1 MHNKYKHTPVISKI
15 FFTLAHHIK
24 MRVRRRYFY
33 ILVVVNLLFTSGVL
47 AQQLPVFTNYK
58 YTFMYSNP
66 AFAGMS
72 EGICVNGLMR
82 QQWAGFE
89 DADGNKVAPQ
99 DFLITVDS
107 PIKVLHGGIGGSV
120 IQDKLGFESNIGVH
134 IAYSFHAN
142 LSFATL
148 GIGAGFNLT
157 NRSIDFSK
165 FKPLIEGDPALLTS
179 EVSDMLFDANF
190 GLFLSS
196 SDRYFIG
203 VSVVNLLESHGKNLG
218 VGDDNVIQYKTDRTF
233 FVTGGYTFYIPRSP
247 KFDIELT
254 GMIQSDFAST
264 QYNVTGVVKYNS
276 RFWGGVNYR
285 FQESVGVLVG
295 FRVKEFRI
303 GYSYD
308 VNIMGLGV
316 PGSHEVVLNYCF
328 RIKGDKSKTSYKNTR
343 YL

>member
-1 MHNKYKHTPVISKI
+1 MRLKRRIIYIS
-15 FFTLAHHIK
+15 L
-24 MRVRRRYFY
+24 
-33 ILVVVNLLFTSGVL
+33 VVNLLLTSGMF
-47 AQQLPVFTNYK
+47 AQQLPVFTHYK
-58 YTFMYSNP
+58 HTFMYSNP
-66 AFAGMS
+66 AFAGMN
-72 EGICVNGLMR
+72 EGICINGLMR

-107 PIKVLHGGIGGSV
+107 PIRVLHGGVGASI

-148 GIGAGFNLT
+148 GIGAGFNMT

-165 FKPLIEGDPALLTS
+165 FKPLIDGDPVLLTS
-179 EVSDMLFDANF
+179 ETGDMLFDANF

-196 SDRYFIG
+196 PDRFFFG
-203 VSVVNLLESHGKNLG
+203 ASVVNLLESHGKNLTSG
-218 VGDDNVIQYKTDRTF
+218 DNVIQYKTDRTF
-233 FVTGGYTFYIPRSP
+233 FITGGYTFYMPRSP
-247 KFDIELT
+247 KFEFELM
-254 GMIQSDFAST
+254 GMIQSDLAST
-264 QYNVTGVVKYNS
+264 QYNVTGLVKYNS

-295 FRVKEFRI
+295 FNVKDFQI

-316 PGSHEVVLNYCF
+316 PGSHEVFLNYCF
-328 RIKGDKSKTSYKNTR
+328 KIKGDKSKTTYKNTR
-343 YL
+343 FL

>member
-1 MHNKYKHTPVISKI
+1 MRLKHRFIYISLVIS
-15 FFTLAHHIK
+15 
-24 MRVRRRYFY
+24 
-33 ILVVVNLLFTSGVL
+33 LLLTSGVF

-58 YTFMYSNP
+58 HTFMYSNP
-66 AFAGMS
+66 GFAGMS
-72 EGICVNGLMR
+72 EGICINGLMR

-99 DFLITVDS
+99 DYLITIDS
-107 PIKVLHGGIGGSV
+107 PIRIFHGGVGASI

-134 IAYSFHAN
+134 LAYSFHAN

-165 FKPLIEGDPALLTS
+165 FKPFQTDPLLNSLSGD
-179 EVSDMLFDANF
+179 VSDMLFDANL

-196 SDRYFIG
+196 PGRFFFG
-203 VSVVNLLESHGKNLG
+203 VSVVNLLESHGKNLTS
-218 VGDDNVIQYKTDRTF
+218 GDDVIQYKTDRTIF
-233 FVTGGYTFYIPRSP
+233 LTGGYSFYIPRNP
-247 KFDIELT
+247 KLEIEL
-254 GMIQSDFAST
+254 MSLIQSDLAST
-264 QYNVTGVVKYNS
+264 QYNVSALVKYNS

-285 FQESVGVLVG
+285 FQESVGVMVG
-295 FRVKEFRI
+295 FSVKDFQL

-316 PGSHEVVLNYCF
+316 PGSHEVFLNYCF
-328 RIKGDKSKTSYKNTR
+328 KIKGDKSKTSYKNTR
-343 YL
+343 FL